1 MFRISN
7 GVRRTFNINQSAQ
20 KINHFWRLSLFLIFA
35 LLGFYIFQLNEITKG
50 MELVKNYDKELRK
63 LSEENK
69 LLEIKFS
76 QLNSMANLG
85 LLVEKLNFDETGK
98 IDYIKIPEG
107 VVATK

>member
-1 MFRISN
+1 M
-7 GVRRTFNINQSAQ
+7 G
-20 KINHFWRLSLFLIFA
+20 LFLIFA
-35 LLGFYIFQLNEITKG
+35 LFSFYIFQLNEITKG